1 VKRILFLAESI
12 TLAQVV
18 RLASLANSLDPGRYD
33 IHFACG
39 RFDPLVFGSSSF
51 TQWTLPTQKAG
62 RVLRRERAGRRLYT
76 RRWLSRYVDAERRLL
91 EEIRPDLVVGDFRLS
106 LGISAPLQKI
116 PCAAL
121 INAYWS
127 PAYRPERFP
136 MPDHFSL
143 RWLVRLAG
151 PEWAQ
156 RNFEKLLPRVLSHHA
171 GPFNR
176 LRKQHGLPPVG
187 DLRHVFTCG
196 DQVLFPDV
204 PELVPLANPPANHI
218 YLGPVNWAPD
228 SPPPAWWDSLQ
239 DDRPIV
245 YVTMGSSGRV
255 EILQLIAAALRPLN
269 VQVLLATAGRRFP
282 AIGDP
287 RWFSA
292 DYLPGHLSAR
302 RAALVICSGGA
313 STAYQALSEKTPV
326 IGIPGNLDQLL
337 AMQAI
342 EKAGAGVLARAPGL
356 SAGRLRRIV
365 ESSLESPALDEG
377 ARRVGDWFA
386 RYDANKRFG
395 AFLEETLGG

>member
-1 VKRILFLAESI
+1 LKRILFAAESI

-18 RLASLANSLDPGRYD
+18 RLASLANSLDPERYD
-33 IHFACG
+33 VHFACG
-39 RFDPLVFGSSSF
+39 RFDPLIFSESSF
-51 TQWTLPTQKAG
+51 TQWPILTRDAD

-76 RRWLSRYVDAERRLL
+76 HRWLSRYVDAERRLI
-91 EEIRPDLVVGDFRLS
+91 EEVRPDLVVGDFRLS
-106 LGISAPLQKI
+106 LGISAPLAKI
-116 PCAAL
+116 PYAAL

-151 PEWAQ
+151 PDWAQ
-156 RNFEKLLPRVLSHHA
+156 RNFEKLLPKVLSRHA
-171 GPFNR
+171 GPFNL
-176 LRKQHGLPPVG
+176 LRKKHGLPPVG
-187 DLRHVFTCG
+187 DLRDVLTCG
-196 DQVLFPDV
+196 DHVLFPDV
-204 PELVPLANPPANHI
+204 PELVPLADLPANHV

-228 SPPPAWWDSLQ
+228 SPPPACWDSLQ

-245 YVTMGSSGRV
+245 YVTMGSSGRI
-255 EILQLIAAALRPLN
+255 EMLKLIAAALHPLE

-282 AIGDP
+282 AIDDP

-302 RAALVICSGGA
+302 RAALVICNGGA
-313 STAYQALSEKTPV
+313 STAYQALSEGTPV

-342 EKAGAGVLARAPGL
+342 EKAGAGLLVRAPGL
-356 SAGRLRRIV
+356 SAGRLRQNI
-365 ESSLESPALDEG
+365 ESALESPALADG
-377 ARRVGDWFA
+377 ARRVADWFA
-386 RYDANKRFG
+386 RYDANRRFG
-395 AFLEETLGG
+395 AFLEETLAA

>member
-1 VKRILFLAESI
+1 MKRILFVAESI

-18 RLASLANSLDPGRYD
+18 RLASLAGSLDPKRYEV
-33 IHFACG
+33 HFACG
-39 RFDPLVFGSSSF
+39 RFDPLVFGTSSF
-51 TQWTLPTQKAG
+51 AKRPLLTQAAG

-91 EEIRPDLVVGDFRLS
+91 EEVRPDLVVGDFRLS

-127 PAYRPERFP
+127 PAYRPDRFP

-156 RNFEKLLPRVLSHHA
+156 RNFEKLLPAVLSHHA

-176 LRKQHGLPPVG
+176 LRKRHGLPPVG
-187 DLRHVFTCG
+187 DLRHVFTCA
-196 DQVLFPDV
+196 DHVLFPDV
-204 PELVPLANPPANHI
+204 PELVPLADPPANQI

-228 SPPPAWWDSLQ
+228 SPPPSWWNSLQ

-245 YVTMGSSGRV
+245 YVTMGSSGRI
-255 EILQLIAAALRPLN
+255 EMLELIAEALRPLN
-269 VQVLLATAGRRFP
+269 MQVLLATAGRQFP
-282 AIGDP
+282 AVDDP

-302 RAALVICSGGA
+302 RAVLVICSGGA
-313 STAYQALSEKTPV
+313 STAYQALSEGTPV

-342 EKAGAGVLARAPGL
+342 EKAGAGVLARASGL
-356 SAGRLRRIV
+356 SAARLRQLV
-365 ESSLESPALDEG
+365 ESELDSANLAAG
-377 ARRVGDWFA
+377 ARRVSDWFA

-395 AFLEETLGG
+395 GFLEETLGG